1 MNAIHSFP
9 GNMVVIPYI
18 VLDEIDRHK
27 DRHDYVGTC
36 ARYVN
41 RFLDELRLYGNLT
54 EGIEIDN
61 LEEFDYDQVIRVDL
75 DSSMPE
81 DMPPGVSDTGDNKI
95 IACTL
100 LNRKKHPD
108 SNVILISKDINLRVK
123 CDSLGVKSED
133 YLADHIEI
141 PTDKIYTGQ
150 IEIELTDDEI
160 DEFYVNGKVEVKSL
174 GNLPPNCFVIG
185 KSPAGKSLMGK
196 FLDDCITPVKY
207 EMNAVVNVTPK
218 NKEQKFALE
227 LLCT

>member
-1 MNAIHSFP
+1 VEPLLIKSLVSPISRGEWEKHHSIVEINNAHDDPEAI
-9 GNMVVIPYI
+9 YI
-18 VLDEIDRHK
+18 DAEPENALTYESLVRLFGGMQKELDLSWSVLGEV
-27 DRHDYVGTC
+27 YG
-36 ARYVN
+36 RYEHLNV
-41 RFLDELRLYGNLT
+41 L
-54 EGIEIDN
+54 GITIRRIRSSLDN

-108 SNVILISKDINLRVK
+108 SEVILISKDINLRVK

-141 PTDKIYTGQ
+141 PADKIYTGQ
-150 IEIELTDDEI
+150 IEVELTDDEI
-160 DEFYVNGKVEVKSL
+160 DEFYVNGKVKVKSL

-185 KSPAGKSLMGK
+185 IVIVIHLQ
-196 FLDDCITPVKY
+196 L
-207 EMNAVVNVTPK
+207 
-218 NKEQKFALE
+218 
-227 LLCT
+227 